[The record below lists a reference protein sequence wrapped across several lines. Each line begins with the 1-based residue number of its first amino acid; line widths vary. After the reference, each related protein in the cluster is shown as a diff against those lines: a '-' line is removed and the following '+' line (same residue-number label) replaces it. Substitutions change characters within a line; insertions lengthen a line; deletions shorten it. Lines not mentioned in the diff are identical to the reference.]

1 MRVGFSVSKR
11 VGTAVQ
17 RNKIKRCMREAFR
30 MSLGRVKSPVDVV
43 FIARA
48 DLVPLVEEQG
58 TMGVEA
64 KMRDLLQKAG
74 LLATVE
80 DQRP

>member
-1 MRVGFSVSKR
+1 
-11 VGTAVQ
+11 
-17 RNKIKRCMREAFR
+17 

-58 TMGVEA
+58 TVGVEA

-80 DQRP
+80 D